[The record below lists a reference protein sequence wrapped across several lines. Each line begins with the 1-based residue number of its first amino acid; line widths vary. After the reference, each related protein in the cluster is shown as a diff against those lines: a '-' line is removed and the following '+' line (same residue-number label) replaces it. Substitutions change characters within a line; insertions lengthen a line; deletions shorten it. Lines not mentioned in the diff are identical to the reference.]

1 MRLIERRD
9 APLVIGLI
17 AGTAVMFGQP
27 LRFVLSV
34 AEDVSRLYHVDLIPG
49 FVIFVIVCTIHYWR
63 KHRDA
68 ITAIQ
73 LTAREFEEAKKTA
86 VELEQLMLASQ
97 AIANAVD
104 SQALRVEA
112 WRQIPPL
119 LKSRQCWCAIVTPE
133 GWRWLIEPGERA
145 DALLDVAPSFLQ
157 LAESGERRHN
167 EWLIVPLHSSGR
179 ALGILVVEETTPL
192 TPMEKSRTETLATV
206 LATALKNAQ
215 LFAEMQASSAS
226 DALTGCFNRAH
237 AFRTLEHELRRS
249 RRTKSPL
256 AVLMLDVDGFKK
268 VNDQHGHLVG
278 DRVLESIGDA
288 LRRTLRTTDIK
299 CRYGGDEFLVI
310 LPDTPPDAV
319 GHVAEHLRRAI
330 EQLELTLAH
339 GSMTCR
345 ISIGAA
351 GAAPGEVDAAALVQR
366 ADEALY
372 RDKLRGL
379 RLTDAID
386 PDMRALPV
394 GATVETV

>member
-34 AEDVSRLYHVDLIPG
+34 AEDVSRLYHVDLVPG

-68 ITAIQ
+68 VTAIQ
-73 LTAREFEEAKKTA
+73 LTAREFEDAKRTA
-86 VELEQLMLASQ
+86 VELEQLMVSSQ

-104 SQALRVEA
+104 AQALRVEA

-119 LKSRQCWCAIVTPE
+119 LKGRQCWCAIATPE
-133 GWRWLIEPGERA
+133 GWRWLIEPAERA
-145 DALLDVAPSFLQ
+145 DALLDVSPSFLQ

-167 EWLIVPLHSSGR
+167 QWFIAPLHSSGR
-179 ALGILVVEETTPL
+179 SLGILVVEETTPL
-192 TPMEKSRTETLATV
+192 APMETSRIQTLATV
-206 LATALKNAQ
+206 LATALKNVQ

-256 AVLMLDVDGFKK
+256 AVLMLDVDGFKR

-278 DRVLESIGDA
+278 DRVLEAIGDA

-299 CRYGGDEFLVI
+299 CRYGGDEFLII
-310 LPDTPPDAV
+310 LPDTPPDAAQ
-319 GHVAEHLRRAI
+319 HVAEHLRRAI
-330 EQLELTLAH
+330 EQIEIALTN
-339 GSMTCR
+339 GSMSCG
-345 ISIGAA
+345 ISIGSS

-372 RDKLRGL
+372 RDKLRAV
-379 RLTDAID
+379 RLTDALA
-386 PDMRALPV
+386 PDVRRIPV
-394 GATVETV
+394 GATADTP